1 MPLNVSHS
9 PFSTLLN
16 TTLLLLAVLLSTDI
30 QALQHHCPDSRVSVH
45 YEDRVD
51 FELVCLGLEKV
62 RDRVAEMGL
71 AIDIET
77 DVFMDRKISYRNFAN
92 APPMRVYGIYERGV
106 DEIHLSQW
114 NGIQQQENPRTILG
128 LPADKTLHLSVI
140 HHELSHAFIHRNAT
154 TRLSNTAQEFW
165 AYVLQIDLLPDDYRK
180 QVLSLHRE
188 AFDSL
193 YEINSLQ
200 HAANPTAFGIKAYR
214 WYKTNGDSVMHSML
228 DGTFRPDQLIEQLSY

>member
-1 MPLNVSHS
+1 MSLNICHS
-9 PFSTLLN
+9 SSALLN
-16 TTLLLLAVLLSTDI
+16 TTLLLLGVLLTADI
-30 QALQHHCPDSRVSVH
+30 QALQHYCPDSKVSVH
-45 YEDRVD
+45 YQDKVD
-51 FELVCLGLEKV
+51 YELVCQGLVKV
-62 RDRVAEMGL
+62 RNRMAEMGL

-77 DVFMDRKISYRNFAN
+77 DVYMDRRVSYRNFVD
-92 APPMRVYGIYERGV
+92 APPMWVYGIYERGA

-140 HHELSHAFIHRNAT
+140 NHELSHAFIHRNASAK
-154 TRLSNTAQEFW
+154 LSNTAQEFW
-165 AYVLQIDLLPDDYRK
+165 AYVLQIDLLPEGYRK
-180 QVLSLHRE
+180 QVLSLHQE

-200 HAANPTAFGIKAYR
+200 HAANPTAFGVKAYR
-214 WYKTNGDSVMHSML
+214 WYKTHGDSVMRSML